1 MPAGG
6 VGGAGMRSP
15 HLIAAACT
23 ASDPADRYH
32 RAEEAIWEEYAGSLV
47 AFPRTWLSLEEGA
60 MVLAEEIDE
69 VWDEVRANHLGRAH
83 LEAAQAGAMALRLIA
98 DLYEHSPDPLQRGRV
113 AAAEVSLVRPLVG
126 PRGRA
131 LASSHEG
138 YGFLKREFDAL
149 WSAIRFDDPARE
161 LAARVAA
168 TSVRFIAETTSAR
181 TALAVVA
188 R

>member
-1 MPAGG
+1 MPADG
-6 VGGAGMRSP
+6 VGGAGMRIP

-23 ASDPADRYH
+23 ASDPDARH
-32 RAEEAIWEEYAGSLV
+32 GHAENAIWDEYARSLV

-69 VWDEVRANHLGRAH
+69 VWDEVRANHIGLAQK
-83 LEAAQAGAMALRLIA
+83 EAAQVGAMALRLIA
-98 DLYEHSPDPLQRGRV
+98 DLYEHSPDPLHRGRI
-113 AAAEVSLVRPLVG
+113 AADEVHLVGPLVG

-138 YGFLKREFDAL
+138 IGFLKREFDAL
-149 WSAIRFDDPARE
+149 WSAVRFDDPARE
-161 LAARVAA
+161 LAARVGAA
-168 TSVRFIAETTSAR
+168 SVRFIAETTSAR
-181 TALAVVA
+181 AALAVSG